1 MTPDILIIGGG
12 VAGLSAAAHLAP
24 LGSVLLLEAEPQLAY
39 HSSARSAALY
49 EPHYGNAAIVAL
61 SQASGEFYHG
71 SGFLSP
77 RGVMLVDDAA
87 HRARFAAHVADFA
100 LTELSMAEARD
111 LMPILDPAAIAF
123 AGIADSA
130 WDIDTDALL
139 ARWQREARAAG
150 AEIRTAAP
158 VTALHRQGGLW
169 QVTAGG
175 AEYTARIVINAAGAW
190 ADTIAERAGIAP
202 LGLQPMRRSMARI
215 PAPEGLDVRRW
226 PMIIGGNEDWYMK
239 PDAGALL
246 VSPAEEDP
254 VPPMDAWADDMVLA
268 EGLARFEAAVT
279 MPVTRL
285 LANWA
290 GLRTFAPDRTPVVGF
305 DPRAEG
311 FFWLAGQ
318 GGYGFQSAP
327 AIARLVS
334 DLIAG
339 RPPEIGA
346 AIADAVSPL
355 RFRDAFQ

>member
-1 MTPDILIIGGG
+1 MDTAAL
-12 VAGLSAAAHLAP
+12 AAAPHL
-24 LGSVLLLEAEPQLAY
+24 
-39 HSSARSAALY
+39 H
-49 EPHYGNAAIVAL
+49 
-61 SQASGEFYHG
+61 
-71 SGFLSP
+71 
-77 RGVMLVDDAA
+77 
-87 HRARFAAHVADFA
+87 
-100 LTELSMAEARD
+100 
-111 LMPILDPAAIAF
+111 PI
-123 AGIADSA
+123 
-130 WDIDTDALL
+130 
-139 ARWQREARAAG
+139 R
-150 AEIRTAAP
+150 IR
-158 VTALHRQGGLW
+158 
-169 QVTAGG
+169 
-175 AEYTARIVINAAGAW
+175 
-190 ADTIAERAGIAP
+190 
-202 LGLQPMRRSMARI
+202 
-215 PAPEGLDVRRW
+215 
-226 PMIIGGNEDWYMK
+226 
-239 PDAGALL
+239 AGALGPDL
-246 VSPAEEDP
+246 PRRDLVVSPQHRILVRSTIAQRMFGAAEVLVAAKALLDLDGVEIAGDLQAVTYVHFLLP
-254 VPPMDAWADDMVLA
+254 RHHVVLA